1 MTEHLKVSVDN
12 GVMEITWNRPD
23 KKNAITN
30 AMYAAAGDALERA
43 SADKSIRV
51 ALLTSEGDSFTAG
64 NDLSVFAAANAGT
77 QAEAPQGHRLI
88 HNLAKFD
95 KPLVAGVRGVAI
107 GVGTTMLLHCDLVY
121 VAKDAKLSTPF
132 VNLAL
137 VPEAASSIT
146 LPARVGHARAF
157 AMFALGEPLTGEQ
170 AASWSASPMPPLPAD
185 EVIGAARDGARKLAQ
200 RPLGALMA
208 TKKLMRDGEI
218 LLAADASRGRD
229 VRRAAEDRRSR
240 GGVRRLRAD
249 APAGFQQGLGA
260 SSAAPSTVR
269 RFAQGEPG
277 DVSFGRPARLHLQL
291 HLHRPARGEA
301 AAAERQS
308 RGLSAV
314 QDMAGIVRLVWDPGD
329 NFPIDF
335 PQSFGIALELPR
347 SVPENMRGSS
357 GYGANS
363 RITSSPTVMSSRLR
377 SPPPR
382 ATAARHRG

>member
-1 MTEHLKVSVDN
+1 MTEHLRVSVDN

-77 QAEAPQGHRLI
+77 QTEAPQGHRLI

-146 LPARVGHARAF
+146 LPARIGHARAF
-157 AMFALGEPLTGEQ
+157 AMFAFGEAVTGEQ
-170 AASWSASPMPPLPAD
+170 AAQIGIANAALPAG
-185 EVIGAARDGARKLAQ
+185 EVLAAARDAARKLAQ

-208 TKKLMRDGEI
+208 TKKLMRDGEV
-218 LLAADASRGRD
+218 LLQQMHREGTFFAQQLKSAE
-229 VRRAAEDRRSR
+229 AAE
-240 GGVRRLRAD
+240 A
-249 APAGFQQGLGA
+249 F
-260 SSAAPSTVR
+260 AA
-269 RFAQGEPG
+269 FAQK
-277 DVSFGRPARLHLQL
+277 
-291 HLHRPARGEA
+291 
-301 AAAERQS
+301 RQ
-308 RGLSAV
+308 
-314 QDMAGIVRLVWDPGD
+314 P
-329 NFPIDF
+329 DF
-335 PQSFGIALELPR
+335 SK
-347 SVPENMRGSS
+347 V
-357 GYGANS
+357 
-363 RITSSPTVMSSRLR
+363 
-377 SPPPR
+377 
-382 ATAARHRG
+382 

>member
-12 GVMEITWNRPD
+12 GVMEITWSRPD

-77 QAEAPQGHRLI
+77 QKEAPQGHRLI

-121 VAKDAKLSTPF
+121 VGRDAKLTTPF

-146 LPARVGHARAF
+146 LPARIGHARAF
-157 AMFALGEPLTGEQ
+157 AMFALGEALTGEQ
-170 AASWSASPMPPLPAD
+170 AAQIGIANAAVPAD
-185 EVIGAARDGARKLAQ
+185 QVLATARDAARKLAQ

-208 TKKLMRDGEI
+208 TKKLMRDGE
-218 LLAADASRGRD
+218 LLLQQMHREAVFFGQQLKSAE
-229 VRRAAEDRRSR
+229 AAE
-240 GGVRRLRAD
+240 A
-249 APAGFQQGLGA
+249 F
-260 SSAAPSTVR
+260 AA
-269 RFAQGEPG
+269 FAQK
-277 DVSFGRPARLHLQL
+277 
-291 HLHRPARGEA
+291 
-301 AAAERQS
+301 RQ
-308 RGLSAV
+308 
-314 QDMAGIVRLVWDPGD
+314 P
-329 NFPIDF
+329 DF
-335 PQSFGIALELPR
+335 SK
-347 SVPENMRGSS
+347 V
-357 GYGANS
+357 
-363 RITSSPTVMSSRLR
+363 
-377 SPPPR
+377 
-382 ATAARHRG
+382 